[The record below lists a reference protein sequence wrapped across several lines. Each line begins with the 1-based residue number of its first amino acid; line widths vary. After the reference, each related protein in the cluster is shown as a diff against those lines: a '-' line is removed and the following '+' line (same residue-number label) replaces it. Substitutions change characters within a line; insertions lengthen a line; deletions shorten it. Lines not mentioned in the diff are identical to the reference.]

1 VVLFG
6 PGSTQVCVLVLKG
19 CNGDTKSEPKVRPG
33 CRAVPE
39 YCDSGLSH
47 DVYQDSVIGDL

>member
-1 VVLFG
+1 
-6 PGSTQVCVLVLKG
+6 VCVLVLKG